1 MKNVTVQERL
11 GGGNYGEVFRGIWK
25 VIFNLRISTWKIYE
39 KFLGHSSSFEKIEKW
54 RTDEWIFQRSRNFT
68 VIFLEKILGN

>member
-25 VIFNLRISTWKIYE
+25 VIFNLRIST
-39 KFLGHSSSFEKIEKW
+39 
-54 RTDEWIFQRSRNFT
+54 
-68 VIFLEKILGN
+68 